1 MKYKD
6 KTKEQLINELA
17 ELHQRV
23 EDLDAE
29 ATKRKKAEEA
39 LKVSERN
46 GRRKNIGTGE
56 VSKAAEGKATMT
68 AGGVVITTAKDEMNK
83 KVGINRTKE
92 EL

>member
-1 MKYKD
+1 MKYED
-6 KTKEQLINELA
+6 KTKEQLINKLA

-56 VSKAAEGKATMT
+56 VSKAAEGM
-68 AGGVVITTAKDEMNK
+68 VIKTAKDEMNK
-83 KVGINRTKE
+83 KAGINRTKE
-92 EL
+92 EI

>member
-6 KTKEQLINELA
+6 KTKEQLTNELA

-56 VSKAAEGKATMT
+56 VSKAAGGHGDQDREGR
-68 AGGVVITTAKDEMNK
+68 DEQK
-83 KVGINRTKE
+83 GRY
-92 EL
+92 